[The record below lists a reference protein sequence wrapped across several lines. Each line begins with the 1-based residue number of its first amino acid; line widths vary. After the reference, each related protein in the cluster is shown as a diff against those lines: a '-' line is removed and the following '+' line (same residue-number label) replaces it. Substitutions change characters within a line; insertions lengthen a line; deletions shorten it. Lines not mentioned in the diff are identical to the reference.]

1 MAKKTK
7 LTLQE
12 RNMLQARIST
22 DIDMANSETPP
33 DQETLEEFDASRE
46 IAAMKARLDQQQEDI
61 EDNRELITIA
71 GAQISELE
79 PVVDKIEEELPS
91 VKEKLHAYC
100 KKRLDAF
107 SDELDDMARVDSDKW
122 SRINDR
128 GIMSEL
134 IDKVSDEN
142 AKRKE
147 QMKKQ
152 NSALLKQAIALR
164 EEINANAQ
172 LKADVASIM
181 RRLAAVEDVVHPDMC
196 EAAERKLGELGV
208 SDTQ

>member
-1 MAKKTK
+1 
-7 LTLQE
+7 
-12 RNMLQARIST
+12 
-22 DIDMANSETPP
+22 
-33 DQETLEEFDASRE
+33 
-46 IAAMKARLDQQQEDI
+46 MKACLDQQQEDI
-61 EDNRELITIA
+61 EDNSELITIA

-142 AKRKE
+142 AKLKE

-164 EEINANAQ
+164 EEKDANAQ

-196 EAAERKLGELGV
+196 EAAEKKLGELGV